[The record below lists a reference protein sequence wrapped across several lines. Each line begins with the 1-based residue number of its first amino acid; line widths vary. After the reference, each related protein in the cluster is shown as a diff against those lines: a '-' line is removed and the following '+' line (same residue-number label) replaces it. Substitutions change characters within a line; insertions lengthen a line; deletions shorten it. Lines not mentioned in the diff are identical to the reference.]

1 MVKFVEISLKMFL
14 SLKEP
19 KIIRWANVN
28 SARSTTNWTIPYV
41 INLSLRQL
49 PVKTWLRNQTGQERL
64 TDLAI
69 LPVHQEIVGVD
80 KR

>member
-49 PVKTWLRNQTGQERL
+49 KTWLRNQTGQERL

-69 LPVHQEIVGVD
+69 LPVHQEIVDVD